1 MTGFFSKRVS
11 LTLKETL
18 THVSGLA
25 TKQIKVS
32 TRDTITRGITNSGGV
47 EKSALLVPAESWTEI
62 VTRSF

>member
-1 MTGFFSKRVS
+1 MNQ
-11 LTLKETL
+11 TL

-25 TKQIKVS
+25 AKQIEVS
-32 TRDTITRGITNSGGV
+32 TDDIIARGTTNSGGV